1 LISLVVCVQV
11 IQTTNGVYDQRVND
25 RDGLGVTAFVL
36 AGGKS
41 SRMGS
46 DKAFLPLGDET
57 LLSIALNVARTVA
70 SDVWIV
76 GDAKKFAAVGQVL
89 EDVYRDRGPLGG
101 IHGALSTSATDLNL
115 ILAVD
120 LPFIGSEFLEYVLLQ
135 ARGSDAMVTVPRA
148 GAKLQPLCAVYRRG
162 FAQVAEES
170 LGEGKNKIDAL
181 FAKVATRVI
190 EEDELLRAGFSVEIF
205 RNLNTPDDWEK
216 AKNLHSGS
224 FSPISYHR
232 KERPED

>member
-1 LISLVVCVQV
+1 
-11 IQTTNGVYDQRVND
+11 VYDQRVND
-25 RDGLGVTAFVL
+25 GDGLGVTAFVL

-46 DKAFLPLGDET
+46 DKAFLRLGEET
-57 LLSIALNVARTVA
+57 LLSRVLKVARAVA

-76 GDAKKFAAVGQVL
+76 GDAKKFAAVGQVV
-89 EDVYRDRGPLGG
+89 EDVHRDRGPLGG
-101 IHGALSTSATDLNL
+101 IHGALSSSATELNL
-115 ILAVD
+115 VLAVD
-120 LPFIGSEFLEYVLLQ
+120 LPFIGPELLEYVLSQ

-148 GAKLQPLCAVYRRG
+148 GGRLQPLCAVYRRS

-170 LGEGKNKIDAL
+170 LRGGKNKIDPL

-190 EEDELLRAGFSVEIF
+190 EEGELAGAGLSVDMF
-205 RNLNTPDDWEK
+205 RNLNTPDDWER
-216 AKNLHSGS
+216 AKDLRSGPLS
-224 FSPISYHR
+224 LISYHR